1 MATYM
6 KCKVSRGQFSDEF
19 SIRGISHDGVEF
31 SLFAWGG
38 DVIRSTTEEGEH
50 DGWILVEVKAREANR
65 TMVKLPGLKF
75 DARGGQIV
83 TVFETELEE
92 RGPQQ

>member
-1 MATYM
+1 MATYL
-6 KCKVSRGQFSDEF
+6 KCKVSRSQSIEEF
-19 SIRGISHDGVEF
+19 SVRGVAHDGVEF

-50 DGWILVEVKAREANR
+50 DGWILVEIMAREANR
-65 TMVKLPGLKF
+65 TMVKLPVMTL

-83 TVFETELEE
+83 TVFDTELEE

>member
-1 MATYM
+1 MATYL
-6 KCKVSRGQFSDEF
+6 KCKVSQGQFSDEF
-19 SIRGISHDGVEF
+19 AVRGMSHDGVEF

-50 DGWILVEVKAREANR
+50 DGWILVEVIAREADR
-65 TMVKLPGLKF
+65 TMVYVPGS
-75 DARGGQIV
+75 DVRNGQIV

>member
-1 MATYM
+1 MATYL

-19 SIRGISHDGVEF
+19 AIRGMSHDGIEF

-38 DVIRSTTEEGEH
+38 DVIRLSTDEGEW
-50 DGWILVEVKAREANR
+50 GGLVRVEVMAREAHR
-65 TMVKLPGLKF
+65 TMVKLPGHVF
-75 DARGGQIV
+75 DVPGGQIV

>member
-1 MATYM
+1 MAIYL

-19 SIRGISHDGVEF
+19 AIRGVSHDGVEF

-50 DGWILVEVKAREANR
+50 TGWVLVEVMAREAHR
-65 TMVKLPGLKF
+65 TMIKLPGLRL
-75 DARGGQIV
+75 DGDYIA